1 MEQELS
7 QVSNKT
13 YPLDDTTPVL
23 IGLSLKLPHI
33 ENEEALW
40 SFLIA
45 GKKTRSPVY
54 SSRMWR
60 SENEMTYAN
69 LFSNWDFFT
78 PDLFNL
84 TAKDIAHIDPQQK
97 LALYGVHTCLE
108 QAGMTRQE
116 LQQAT
121 TGVYAGVMTVDHLHT
136 YARNTVE
143 SDSRFF
149 LNNCEACVANRVS
162 HCFNLTG
169 ESKSINAA
177 CASSLVALKD
187 ACDSIKQGQN
197 DFAFVIGVNYIDS
210 ALRHQSFKKAGM
222 LSRSGWCHTF
232 SMQADGYLPLEG
244 MVTLLVTSKAKADS
258 LNLPILAAVA
268 GISCNHNGTTST
280 MTAPSVMAQSK
291 LIRLTQ
297 KQCLSLDVG
306 YVEAHGTG
314 TNLGDPVELEAL
326 SSNYP
331 SCYIGSIKANLGHME
346 AGAGLLGIA
355 KCLLILKNRQI
366 PPHVLSDTPNV
377 LLPETLGINTESI
390 AYNHSQIAVSSF
402 GFGGANAHA
411 ILQRVPE
418 RSPIHTDEPF
428 KLPLLLSAATKE
440 DLQLL
445 IALSEGYVLQKQKYH
460 LALNSIYTQ
469 GHHVSFRQAGWL
481 GDHDESIDW
490 ISLNHDSV
498 VLPGRCT
505 QAGPIQLRPYMQ
517 HTFSGSLPEY
527 WINLIH
533 DFLPDMRCIEAYGN
547 AVSLALE
554 ANQKMQT
561 YLILNGEHY
570 PALSDLDDYV
580 LKLIDGLVI
589 EASEV
594 NRLIAESMELYR
606 HQYTFK
612 ALLQNLLTPELIVL
626 FEQSNADLLHE
637 GIRNHQLIIILLWAR
652 IRVIN
657 KWQLSTVKKE
667 LLNRFSTAL
676 VEIIALLEQQLLVP
690 EELTLLLQI
699 DSVFIDLFKNRLIEQ
714 VTTVSEANSFTL
726 LSSYYE
732 PKLMLPHSSR
742 DSVSNQCIFHF
753 KEGQSICVDLDRA
766 SKLDALTLSDEMIL
780 QLWLKGFFIDF
791 ERYLGVIPFKR
802 EPYFRKTVT
811 AHSLSTFRGL
821 SGETIDS
828 HLEKDFMDPPDKP
841 RDVGRMKQFDTLQT
855 TLKCINHQ
863 ELSHLKHIH
872 WTEFSLND
880 LLMQDVWITID
891 YPDINPIHH
900 VLEAI
905 RQITVTCS
913 VQVKKQRV
921 IYLQLDELY
930 SSEEV
935 QLITHFVKA
944 VNLEINPLH
953 IKVIDFQGKFYQY
966 DKVTLQF
973 PNVPNKGFEYQGIY
987 VLVGGAGGIGLKLG
1001 AYLQEHYE
1009 AQIYVLGRK
1018 SYDQLNEQVQ
1028 IQLQQ
1033 AKMIYHCCDADKNEA
1048 LLTCLKQIASTKKIS
1063 GIFHLAV
1070 ARHDE
1075 WWIKQNNNSLSTTL
1089 MQVIQRNSWLVAEEL
1104 SQYANNLY
1112 VFTSIQAYYPNLGAT
1127 IYSFEAA
1134 LKSYLSAQQKS
1145 LPYFVTALGVVE
1157 GIGLAT
1163 SADYSQYM
1171 ANNDLAPLSFAQLMA
1186 LFELQIDTNT
1196 PFALITGTTKQSDF
1210 ITNATINKNRN
1221 LEEFVALSLLLHI
1234 NQSIPMHGLCL
1245 TTFLAPFQKHFQLLA
1260 RELLHIWQKMQFIR
1274 LDEDFIFIAKELKQL
1289 EALKNDYEDGLKEG
1303 DYASRLKL
1311 FAAVCVHYKD
1321 ILSGNILPQQ
1331 AIFPQGNTELVQGF
1345 YEHHAVA
1352 DYANQI
1358 VASKLKKYCLSSS
1371 KKIKI
1376 LEVGAGSGAST
1387 RAILASLKGQSFTYY
1402 FTDISSALVNKARR
1416 YFSEYA
1422 HSVEFRVFNME
1433 HLDTQHE
1440 FYHAFDCVIATN
1452 AIHATSDILNSLHNL
1467 SECLV
1472 DGGHLLLNELV
1483 EKTNY
1488 TTAIFGLFDGWWNA
1502 KDQHLRQI
1510 NSPLLSAEQWVSV
1523 LQKMHF
1529 NEFECQSSYLNFSS
1543 AEQIVLTAK
1552 INRQGKT
1559 KEQSSLLIPLSKSS
1573 MSPVNK
1579 IQVEGQ
1585 QSQIHSTQNQKW
1597 IIEQLAQTLYLD
1609 SETIQLDDRLS
1620 DLGFDSLSLSDLYQ
1634 KLKPKYPELGIAELF
1649 AVDTVNA
1656 LVQRF
1661 TDNENCETSD
1671 EMEQN
1676 LEQYHWETDIAIVGL
1691 SYQLPH
1697 TGADDFISML
1707 QQGKTAFGPIPKS
1720 RWMHDTF
1727 FDTQKGKQGKSY
1739 AYNGSFLNE
1748 IDCFDAAF
1756 FKLSPRE
1763 AAFIDP
1769 QERLLLQNAYF
1780 ALDDANAFP
1789 IAFDNNIAVFV
1800 GISGAYYSWLNDDWT
1815 TQKHSNSSCAYWSAA
1830 NRISYSFNLHGPSM
1844 AVDTACSSSLSAL
1857 HLACQSLLTGESSMA
1872 VVGGVNLI
1880 VHPRQMVELSDLHML
1895 SVQNI
1900 NATFS
1905 QNADGFV
1912 YAEGVVSLCIKK
1924 LNDAVAEGNKIYGV
1938 IKSSALNS
1946 GGKMHGYTVPNPE
1959 AQKQVIL
1966 SALKKAGI
1974 NSSQIKYIEAHGT
1987 GTVLGDPIEIK
1998 ALSDVYQNKAFLGSI
2013 KSNIGHSE
2021 ACAGLAGLVRILL
2034 QYQHEEIFAAVNAW
2048 PLNEHC
2054 HFEKTQ
2060 FIIPEKNTIWE
2071 QDKGFRFSAL
2081 SSFGAGGSNA
2091 HVILQDYP
2099 ILPEPC
2105 TKQHSFKK
2113 QAHWIVTRSDSVTAH
2128 EIPLSLETSAYY
2140 FDQHR
2145 LHQRPILP
2153 GVAHIYFCY
2162 QTYVHYKDKKS
2173 KISIRDIK
2181 WLNPIYADHDT
2192 GNISLTI
2199 RFKPEENHIVCELSG
2214 EMLHS
2219 SNIYSSLDEQ
2229 TVIKQYAP
2237 FTVECTHDRSVDDM
2251 YAQFRQNNWYHGK
2264 AFQCVQT
2271 IRVNQDKN
2279 KAIAVLALPESPRS
2293 TEEPTLDPRLFDSV
2307 LQCVSVL
2314 QDRLPED
2321 QVYIPH
2327 GIEALNLFHVWT
2339 SKIYVVVED
2348 KSQRKFSPRYDIS
2361 IFDEHHHL
2369 VSHIVGFCMIP
2380 IHKQQIIPQKT
2391 RLSTFRGL
2399 TAEFSNVDGFL
2410 DPVLKQRE
2418 IEQQELHVPVNY
2430 FKPSWQRVHCDK
2442 VAERTFEWLQVTDSP
2457 GTDSE
2462 CSIILV
2468 NQLQDSQQLISLLQ
2482 NIQQA
2487 LQSRKKLNLILCFD
2501 DFGETAVYAQAVHAY
2516 LRTAQ
2521 REFPELHYSVVLL
2534 PWEFSAQLVPLIAQ
2548 SQLPTWVKVNQEG
2561 FFHTQYYHA
2570 VTPEKKSTRFLFKKL
2585 GVYVIAGG
2593 LGAIPKTI
2601 AQYLVT
2607 QYQAR
2612 VLLLG
2617 RRNPSAEQMLWIQQ
2631 NNINYKQV
2639 DISDYEKLHAVIA
2652 HFVLEH
2658 GGVLNG
2664 CIQAAGVQQDSLILN
2679 QSAAAI
2685 QTALTAKVLGTSNLD
2700 KATRE
2705 YHLDHFLL
2713 LSSYSSILGNIGQS
2727 IYAAANGFLD
2737 GFAVLRESMRI
2748 KGERTGF
2755 TCSINLPFWEQ
2766 GGMQVSNSVLT
2777 RMQKEWGMHA
2787 ISNATGCR
2795 IFETL
2800 SALTWPQIIAHQG
2813 EPELVLQQLN
2823 HSRSAKQY
2831 RSEAH
2836 MEFKLFVTN
2845 TIKKIL
2851 EIDDHFDVTTSF
2863 GDLGFNSIL
2872 FTELAN
2878 HLNDTYDLAIT
2889 PATFF
2894 GYKTVSEFIE
2904 YYEQRVPRA
2913 TSLNLF
2919 AGSGNLAQISH
2930 LMDPANKSRDI
2941 GSEKQHHVIE
2951 DNAPVIV
2958 GYSALLP
2965 GCKDLNDFWQLL
2977 LKQQTVFSQT
2987 PANRLHYMQQHTG
3000 AFIDGVDTF
3009 DAAFFNLS
3017 PLEAM
3022 VMDPQQRLL
3031 LQEVW
3036 HALEMGGIN
3045 PLQLKGSAT
3054 GVYVGASTFDYA
3066 KLLTRYQINN
3076 PYIPVATVHSLLA
3089 NRISHYFDLN
3099 GPSEAVDTACSS
3111 SLYALDRAVKA
3122 IKQGEID
3129 QAIVCGVNLLLDNE
3143 FFNAFTQSGM
3153 LSATKTCKPFD
3164 KHADGY
3170 IRGEGIIVLL
3180 LQKQTLAQAQ
3190 NNTIYARV
3198 LGSGVNHTGKANTLT
3213 SPSSK
3218 AHKQLYEQVYSNTDI
3233 TRISYIEA
3241 HGTGTPLGDP
3251 IELEGLKHFVADKNV
3266 AIEVGSVKGNIGHLE
3281 PASGLAGLIKILL
3294 MFQHQMIPG
3303 QVNLSE
3309 INPYLVLQQSGLSI
3323 SQETHPWP
3331 EKQING
3337 ELIPRCAA
3345 VSSFGFGGVNAHVIL
3360 EQGCV
3365 VQQHQTSAFVPLI
3378 PLSAANE
3385 ASLNNLVNN
3394 YIDWLQKTNHFEP
3407 QSFCFTLQK
3416 RRVHHRYRVIFQWHN
3431 QQQLIEHM
3439 QNWLKSS
3446 TVPYVADE
3454 YKSMAQAYLAG
3465 DAVFTH
3471 ELKSNDALA
3480 VHSTPDYP
3488 FQRKKIWFKH
3498 LENQLVYIT
3507 KELNVDEKIKYQPLH
3522 QKNILIIYAE
3532 CFAET
3537 IHQMSAQLEKN
3548 NKILSYNLSHFDP
3561 NEFELFLAAHTDLDY
3576 IIIYPQIPSFNL
3588 ETNLFNHDLLKFIK
3602 PLFDLLK
3609 STLNTYLFTKNIHI
3623 DLYSYVVEAN
3633 HPQAAMVSG
3642 LIGSLAKE
3650 IPHWQ
3655 FKQFMIDK
3663 PLELSMV
3670 ERVYEGPHQTI
3681 YYRNKQYW
3689 LNTLDLATDCE
3700 EKDFLVTQGTY
3711 LILGGMGGIGRRLA
3725 QFLMESYQAKVILVG
3740 RSPLNEEGQAFLQA
3754 YGEQIEFIQTDV
3766 TREAE
3771 CALLIKYL
3779 HVKHPI
3785 IHAVFN
3791 LVMQLHDSTVNS
3803 MTWQQFSRVVDAKLF
3818 SAYFIYQLQ
3827 QYTKVNAA
3835 VIFSSMQSSA
3845 CLAGQANYAAASNA
3859 LDAYCLRLEKEMAL
3873 PVKIINWSIW
3883 QEVGAVTDSFYL
3895 ERARDL
3901 GFIPLTT
3908 QQAFEAMQIGL
3919 NSQYVQFAIQNKSAS
3934 RDVDSERMGVYE
3946 LQKSKTSVISIKTG
3960 LEGVNQFV
3968 YHLAN
3973 DLRKKQVF
3981 VNKVIPKY
3989 TRLVDY
3995 LNELPHSLINEEL
4008 LNQLLERCCQQNP
4021 NYEAYYRLAYLCYL
4035 NYESILMG
4043 SKAPAEI
4050 VFSEEGLN
4058 LLVSLYA
4065 KSPESRQCNQQIA
4078 KYLGEF
4084 LCANNKRVKILE
4096 LGAGVGATTETL
4108 MDVLNDYEQVD
4119 YYYTDVSS
4127 FFLNQGKKLQA
4138 KVRFNLQCEHLDMNH
4153 LAEWADNS
4161 FDVILASNVIHLAN
4175 DLETTLKELQ
4185 RILKPEGM
4193 FLLNE
4198 AVQEQAYL
4206 NFIFGL
4212 FDGWWQACDAQRL
4225 NASPLLSQHLW
4236 LQKLTATGFDV
4247 LEPDLCAQGTAQKV
4261 FCCHSGIDETC
4272 CREEFQVSRP
4282 SSVLWTPS
4290 PQFWGEGNDKF
4301 QEITQKI
4308 SEFVISAL
4316 HLPKNQ
4322 HLEVDRPLAEIGL
4335 DSITGVGLV
4344 TNINKTFNL
4353 SLRTAVIFDYP
4364 TLQRLATF
4372 VHSELKSEE
4381 PVVAQ
4386 RQAVDLFV
4394 GEFIDD

>member
-1 MEQELS
+1 MNRMDQELTR
-7 QVSNKT
+7 VSNKT
-13 YPLDDTTPVL
+13 HTLEDTTPVL
-23 IGLSLKLPHI
+23 IGLSLRLPHI

-40 SFLIA
+40 QFLVA
-45 GKKTRSPVY
+45 GKKTRCSVDG
-54 SSRMWR
+54 SRMWH

-69 LFSNWDFFT
+69 LFSDWDFFA
-78 PDLFNL
+78 PELFNL

-108 QAGMTRQE
+108 QVGIMRQE

-121 TGVYAGVMTVDHLHT
+121 TGVYAGVMTVDNLHT
-136 YARNTVE
+136 YASTMVE

-149 LNNCEACVANRVS
+149 LNNCEASVANRVS
-162 HCFNLTG
+162 HCFNFTG

-187 ACDSIKQGQN
+187 ACDSIKYGQN
-197 DFAFVIGVNYIDS
+197 DFAFIIGVNYIDS

-280 MTAPSVMAQSK
+280 MTAPSVTAQSK
-291 LIRLTQ
+291 LIHLAK
-297 KQCLSLDVG
+297 KQCLNLDVG

-314 TNLGDPVELEAL
+314 TNLGDPIELEAL
-326 SSNYP
+326 SRNYP
-331 SCYIGSIKANLGHME
+331 GCFVGSIKGNLGHME
-346 AGAGLLGIA
+346 AGAGLLGVA
-355 KCLLILKNRQI
+355 KCLLILKKRQI
-366 PPHVLSDTPNV
+366 PPHILSDAANL
-377 LLPETLGINTESI
+377 LLPEILSINTESI

-411 ILQRVPE
+411 IFQTVPE
-418 RSPIHTDEPF
+418 RSPIRTEEPF

-440 DLQLL
+440 DLE
-445 IALSEGYVLQKQKYH
+445 ARVTLSEDYALQKQKYH

-469 GHHVSFRQAGWL
+469 EHHPSFRQAGWL
-481 GDHDESIDW
+481 NDHDESINW
-490 ISLNHDSV
+490 VSLNHDFIT
-498 VLPGRCT
+498 LPGCCA
-505 QAGPIQLRPYMQ
+505 QGAVNLRPYMQ
-517 HTFSGSLPEY
+517 HTFSERLPEY
-527 WINLIH
+527 WINLIY
-533 DFLPDMRCIEAYGN
+533 DFLPDIRCIEAFGN
-547 AVSLALE
+547 AVSLALQ

-561 YLILNGEHY
+561 HLILDGEQY
-570 PALSDLDDYV
+570 PALSDLDEYV
-580 LKLIDGLVI
+580 LELIDGLVI
-589 EASEV
+589 DPSEV
-594 NRLIAESMELYR
+594 NRLIAESMALYQ

-612 ALLQNLLTPELIVL
+612 ALLQNLLDPELIAV
-626 FEQSNADLLHE
+626 FEQGDAGLLLDE
-637 GIRNHQLIIILLWAR
+637 GIINHQIIIILLWAR
-652 IRVIN
+652 VSVIN
-657 KWQLSTVKKE
+657 KWELSAVKKE
-667 LLNRFSTAL
+667 LLNRFPAAL
-676 VEIIALLEQQLLVP
+676 VELIAMLEQQLLLP
-690 EELTLLLQI
+690 EEVLLLLKR
-699 DSVFIDLFKNRLIEQ
+699 DSVFIDLFKSRLIER
-714 VTTVSEANSFTL
+714 VTTISEANLFIL
-726 LSSYYE
+726 LSAYYK
-732 PKLMLPHSSR
+732 PILTLICDSQS
-742 DSVSNQCIFHF
+742 SVSNQCIFHF
-753 KEGQSICVDLDRA
+753 KEGQHICIDLDQA
-766 SKLDALTLSDEMIL
+766 NKLDALTLSDEVVL
-780 QLWLKGFFIDF
+780 KLWLMGFVIDF
-791 ERYLGVIPFKR
+791 ERYLGTMDFERK
-802 EPYFRKTVT
+802 PYFKKAITASYKTREN
-811 AHSLSTFRGL
+811 SL
-821 SGETIDS
+821 
-828 HLEKDFMDPPDKP
+828 
-841 RDVGRMKQFDTLQT
+841 GRQFDALQT
-855 TLKCINHQ
+855 TVKCLNHH
-863 ELSHLKHIH
+863 ELSHLKQVH
-872 WTEFSLND
+872 WTEFSLNELFRQD
-880 LLMQDVWITID
+880 LWITID
-891 YPDINPIHH
+891 YPDINPIHY

-905 RQITVTCS
+905 RQITITCG

-921 IYLQLDELY
+921 IYLQLDKLY
-930 SSEEV
+930 SSAEV
-935 QLITHFVKA
+935 QLVTHCVKA
-944 VNLEINPLH
+944 INLEISPLH

-973 PNVPNKGFEYQGIY
+973 PRVLNKGLEYRGIY

-1001 AYLQEHYE
+1001 AYLQEHYK

-1018 SYDQLNEQVQ
+1018 PYNQLNEQVK

-1033 AKMIYHCCDADKNEA
+1033 AKMIYHCYDPDKDEV
-1048 LLTCLKQIASTKKIS
+1048 LLTRLKQIASLQKIS

-1070 ARHDE
+1070 ARDDE
-1075 WWIKQNNNSLSTTL
+1075 WWIKQSENSLSTTL
-1089 MQVIQRNSWLVAEEL
+1089 MQVIQRNHWLVAEEL

-1134 LKSYLSAQQKS
+1134 FKSYLSAQQKS
-1145 LPYFVTALGVVE
+1145 LPCFVTALGVIE

-1171 ANNDLAPLSFAQLMA
+1171 ANNNLAPLSFSQLMT

-1196 PFALITGTTKQSDF
+1196 PVALITGTAKKSDF
-1210 ITNATINKNRN
+1210 IARVAINKNKS
-1221 LEEFVALSLLLHI
+1221 LDGFVALTLLLQI
-1234 NQSIPMHGLCL
+1234 NQSFPMQGCCIA
-1245 TTFLAPFQKHFQLLA
+1245 TFLAAFQKHLQLLV
-1260 RELLHIWQKMQFIR
+1260 RELLHIWQKMHFIH
-1274 LDEDFIFIAKELKQL
+1274 LDNDFIFIAKDLKQL
-1289 EALKNDYEDGLKEG
+1289 EALKNSYEDELKEG
-1303 DYASRLKL
+1303 DYASRLQL
-1311 FAAVCVHYKD
+1311 FAAVCEHYND
-1321 ILSGNILPQQ
+1321 LLSGKLLPQQ
-1331 AIFPQGNTELVQGF
+1331 VIFPQGNTELVQGF
-1345 YEHHAVA
+1345 YEHHTVA
-1352 DYANQI
+1352 DHANQI
-1358 VASKLKKYCLSSS
+1358 LASKLRKYCRSAQRT
-1371 KKIKI
+1371 IKI

-1387 RAILASLKGQSFTYY
+1387 RAVLAAMQGQSYVYY
-1402 FTDISSALVNKARR
+1402 FTDISPALVNKAKR
-1416 YFSEYA
+1416 YFSEYE
-1422 HSVEFRVFNME
+1422 HFMEFRIFNME
-1433 HLDTQHE
+1433 HMDAQHE
-1440 FYHAFDCVIATN
+1440 FYHEFDCVIATN
-1452 AIHATSDILNSLHNL
+1452 AIHATSDILNSLNSL

-1483 EKTNY
+1483 EKTPF
-1488 TTAIFGLFDGWWNA
+1488 TTAVFGLFDGWWNA
-1502 KDQHLRQI
+1502 KDPHLRQI
-1510 NSPLLSAEQWVSV
+1510 NSPLLSADQWISV
-1523 LQKMHF
+1523 LQTMQLT
-1529 NEFECQSSYLNFSS
+1529 EIEYQSSCLNFSS
-1543 AEQIVLTAK
+1543 AEQIVLDAK
-1552 INRQGKT
+1552 IRRQGKIN
-1559 KEQSSLLIPLSKSS
+1559 KQSSLLIPLSKAS
-1573 MSPVNK
+1573 MAPVNK
-1579 IQVEGQ
+1579 PPVEEQ
-1585 QSQIHSTQNQKW
+1585 QSPIHSTNNQRW

-1634 KLKPKYPELGIAELF
+1634 KLKPQYPELGIAELF

-1661 TDNENCETSD
+1661 THEHSEVPD
-1671 EMEQN
+1671 EVN
-1676 LEQYHWETDIAIVGL
+1676 PDLEHYNWETDIAIVGL

-1697 TGADDFISML
+1697 TGSDDFISML
-1707 QQGKTAFGPIPKS
+1707 QEGKTAFGPIPKS
-1720 RWMHDTF
+1720 RW
-1727 FDTQKGKQGKSY
+1727 
-1739 AYNGSFLNE
+1739 AYDSFAYSGSFLNE

-1763 AAFIDP
+1763 AAFMDP
-1769 QERLLLQNAYF
+1769 QERLLLQNAYS
-1780 ALDDANAFP
+1780 ALADANAFP
-1789 IAFDNNIAVFV
+1789 IASDNQIAVFV
-1800 GISGAYYSWLNDDWT
+1800 GISGAYYAWLNEDWT
-1815 TQKHSNSSCAYWSAA
+1815 TQKHANSSCAYWSAA

-1857 HLACQSLLTGESSMA
+1857 HLACQSLLTGESNMA

-1880 VHPRQMVELSDLHML
+1880 VHPRQMLELSDLHML
-1895 SVQNI
+1895 SAQNI

-1912 YAEGVVSLCIKK
+1912 YAEGVVALCIKK
-1924 LNDAVAEGNKIYGV
+1924 LSEAVAEGNKIYGV

-1959 AQKQVIL
+1959 AQKKVIL
-1966 SALKKAGI
+1966 SALQKAKI

-1998 ALSDVYQNKAFLGSI
+1998 ALSDVYQNKVFIGSI
-2013 KSNIGHSE
+2013 KSNMGHSE

-2060 FIIPEKNTIWE
+2060 FIIPEKNTVWGHS
-2071 QDKGFRFSAL
+2071 KGFRFSAL

-2099 ILPEPC
+2099 IIPEPN
-2105 TKQHSFKK
+2105 TKQHSFNK
-2113 QAHWIVTRSDSVTAH
+2113 QRHWIVPRTDSVAIH
-2128 EIPLSLETSAYY
+2128 EYPLSLETKAYY
-2140 FDQHR
+2140 FEQHR

-2153 GVAHIYFCY
+2153 GAAHIYFCY
-2162 QTYVHYKDKKS
+2162 QAYLRYKNKIS
-2173 KISIRDIK
+2173 NISIRDIK
-2181 WLNPIYADHDT
+2181 WLHPIYADHHADKSSFK
-2192 GNISLTI
+2192 IQ
-2199 RFKPEENHIVCELSG
+2199 FKPEKSHTVCELSG
-2214 EMLHS
+2214 ELLHS
-2219 SNIYSSLDEQ
+2219 SSIYYSLDER
-2229 TVIKQYAP
+2229 TVSKDYAR
-2237 FTVECTHDRSVDDM
+2237 FTVEYTHDCSVKDM

-2271 IRVNQDKN
+2271 IRINPDKN
-2279 KAIAVLALPESPRS
+2279 KAIAVLTLSESH
-2293 TEEPTLDPRLFDSV
+2293 EDPTLDPRLFDSV

-2314 QDRLPED
+2314 QEDLPED

-2339 SKIYVVVED
+2339 STLYVVVED

-2361 IFDEHHHL
+2361 IFDEQHHL

-2380 IHKQQIIPQKT
+2380 IHKQQIIPQKI
-2391 RLSTFRGL
+2391 
-2399 TAEFSNVDGFL
+2399 
-2410 DPVLKQRE
+2410 PV
-2418 IEQQELHVPVNY
+2418 HY
-2430 FKPSWQRVHCDK
+2430 FKPSWQRIHCDRAK
-2442 VAERTFEWLQVTDSP
+2442 DRTLRWLQVTDRPS
-2457 GTDSE
+2457 TDSE

-2468 NQLQDSQQLISLLQ
+2468 NQVQGSPQFISLLQ
-2482 NIQQA
+2482 NIQDA

-2501 DFGETAVYAQAVHAY
+2501 DFRETAVYAQAVHAY
-2516 LRTAQ
+2516 LRTA
-2521 REFPELHYSVVLL
+2521 RLEFPELHYSVVLL
-2534 PWEFSAQLVPLIAQ
+2534 PWEFSTQLLPLIAQ

-2570 VTPEKKSTRFLFKKL
+2570 VNPEKSSTRLLFKKS

-2593 LGAIPKTI
+2593 IGAIPKII

-2617 RRNPSAEQMLWIQQ
+2617 RRNLSAEHQHWIQQ
-2631 NNINYKQV
+2631 NSISYKQV
-2639 DISDYEKLHAVIA
+2639 DISDYETLHSVIA
-2652 HFVLEH
+2652 HFVLEQ
-2658 GGVLNG
+2658 GGRLNG
-2664 CIQAAGVQQDSLILN
+2664 CIQAAGIQQDSLILN
-2679 QSAAAI
+2679 QSAESI
-2685 QTALTAKVLGTSNLD
+2685 KMALAAKVTGTLNLD
-2700 KATRE
+2700 KATKE

-2737 GFAVLRESMRI
+2737 GFTVLRESMRI

-2766 GGMQVSNSVLT
+2766 GGMQVSDSVLA
-2777 RMQKEWGMHA
+2777 RMQKEWGMQA

-2795 IFETL
+2795 ILETL
-2800 SALTWPQIIAHQG
+2800 SVLPWPQIIAHQG
-2813 EPELVLQQLN
+2813 DPELILQQLN
-2823 HSRSAKQY
+2823 HSQSAKQY

-2836 MEFKLFVTN
+2836 MEFKLFVIN
-2845 TIKKIL
+2845 TIKKVL
-2851 EIDDHFDVTTSF
+2851 ELEDHFDVTSSF

-2878 HLNDTYDLAIT
+2878 HLNDAHDLAIT

-2904 YYEQRVPRA
+2904 FYEQQVPKA
-2913 TSLNLF
+2913 
-2919 AGSGNLAQISH
+2919 ISH
-2930 LMDPANKSRDI
+2930 DLTCPSGAGFVREIQQDGEITGSREQVAGCQQGHDHKI
-2941 GSEKQHHVIE
+2941 QE
-2951 DNAPVIV
+2951 NYPVII

-2977 LKQQTVFSQT
+2977 LNQRNVFSQT
-2987 PANRLHYMQQHTG
+2987 PANRLHYMQQHPG
-3000 AFIDGVDTF
+3000 AFIDGVDAF
-3009 DAAFFNLS
+3009 DASFFNLS

-3089 NRISHYFDLN
+3089 NRISHYFDLT

-3129 QAIVCGVNLLLDNE
+3129 QAIVCGVNLLLDDE

-3153 LSATKTCKPFD
+3153 LSATNACKPFD
-3164 KHADGY
+3164 KNADGY
-3170 IRGEGIIVLL
+3170 LRGEGIIVIL
-3180 LQKQTLAQAQ
+3180 LQKQSLAQTQ

-3198 LGSGVNHTGKANTLT
+3198 LGSGANHTGKANTLT

-3218 AHKQLYEQVYSNTDI
+3218 AQQLLYEQVYNSIDI
-3233 TRISYIEA
+3233 SRISYIEA

-3251 IELEGLKHFVADKNV
+3251 IELEGLKNFVADKNV

-3303 QVNLSE
+3303 QANLSE
-3309 INPYLVLQQSGLSI
+3309 INPYLVLQQSGLTI

-3331 EKQING
+3331 ENQSKG
-3337 ELIPRCAA
+3337 EFIPRCAA
-3345 VSSFGFGGVNAHVIL
+3345 VSSFGFGGVNAHVVL
-3360 EQGCV
+3360 EQGDAV
-3365 VQQHQTSAFVPLI
+3365 KPQHTTTFVPLI

-3385 ASLNNLVNN
+3385 ASLKALVNN
-3394 YIDWLQKTNHFEP
+3394 YIDWLQKTDHIEP

-3416 RRVHHRYRVIFQWHN
+3416 RRVHHRYRVLFQWHN
-3431 QQQLIEHM
+3431 QHQLIEHM

-3446 TVPYVADE
+3446 TAAYIDDR
-3454 YKSMAQAYLAG
+3454 YQSMAQAYLAG

-3471 ELKSNDALA
+3471 ELNSNDVLG
-3480 VHSTPDYP
+3480 VHATPAYP
-3488 FQRKKIWFKH
+3488 FERKKIWFKNQENH
-3498 LENQLVYIT
+3498 LLYVT
-3507 KELNVDEKIKYQPLH
+3507 KELNVDAEMKHQPLYK
-3522 QKNILIIYAE
+3522 KNILMIYAE
-3532 CFAET
+3532 YFAAT
-3537 IHQMSAQLEKN
+3537 IQQMSIQLETN
-3548 NKILSYNLSHFDP
+3548 NKILSYSLDHFDP
-3561 NEFELFLAAHTDLDY
+3561 NEFQLFLAAHPELDY
-3576 IIIYPQIPSFNL
+3576 IIIYPKIPDFHL
-3588 ETNLFNHDLLKFIK
+3588 ETSLFNHDLLKFVK
-3602 PLFDLLK
+3602 PLFDVLK
-3609 STLNTYLFTKNIHI
+3609 SALSTALFTKDIYI
-3623 DLYSYVVEAN
+3623 DWYSYVVEAH
-3633 HPQAAMVSG
+3633 HPQVAMVSG
-3642 LIGSLAKE
+3642 LLGSLAKE
-3650 IPHWQ
+3650 IPYWQ
-3655 FKQFMIDK
+3655 FKHLIIDI
-3663 PLELSMV
+3663 PLELSVV

-3681 YYRNKQYW
+3681 YYQNKQYW
-3689 LNTLDLATDCE
+3689 LNTLDLATDCDAH
-3700 EKDFLVTQGTY
+3700 DFLISQGTY
-3711 LILGGMGGIGRRLA
+3711 LILGGMGGIGRQLA
-3725 QFLMESYQAKVILVG
+3725 QFLMKSYQAQVILVG
-3740 RSPLNEEGQAFLQA
+3740 RSPLNEEGRALLQA
-3754 YGEQIEFIQTDV
+3754 YGTQIEFIQTDV

-3779 HVKHPI
+3779 QVKYPVI
-3785 IHAVFN
+3785 DAVFN
-3791 LVMQLHDSTVNS
+3791 LVMHLHDSTVDS
-3803 MTWQQFSRVVDAKLF
+3803 MTWQQFRSVVDAKLF
-3818 SAYFIYQLQ
+3818 SAYFIYQLH

-3859 LDAYCLRLEKEMAL
+3859 LDAYCLRLEKETAL

-3895 ERARDL
+3895 KKARSL

-3908 QQAFEAMQIGL
+3908 QQALEALQIGL
-3919 NSQYVQFAIQNKSAS
+3919 NSQYVQFAIQHKCEGNCSHPSAP
-3934 RDVDSERMGVYE
+3934 RDLSAGSSGFHSVRTNPKAV
-3946 LQKSKTSVISIKTG
+3946 SVISLKKG

-3968 YHLAN
+3968 SHLVH

-3989 TRLVDY
+3989 ERLVGH
-3995 LNELPHSLINEEL
+3995 LNDLPHHPNDEL
-4008 LNQLLERCCQQNP
+4008 LNQLLELCCQQDTD
-4021 NYEAYYRLAYLCYL
+4021 YEAYYRLAYLCYL
-4035 NYESILMG
+4035 NYESILTG
-4043 SKAPAEI
+4043 NKAPAEI
-4050 VFSEEGLN
+4050 VFSEQGLH
-4058 LLVSLYA
+4058 LLFALYA
-4065 KSPESRQCNQQIA
+4065 KSPESRKCNQQIA

-4084 LCANNKRVKILE
+4084 LRTTNKRVKILE

-4108 MDVLNDYEQVD
+4108 MDVLNHYEQVD

-4153 LAEWADNS
+4153 LAELADGS
-4161 FDVILASNVIHLAN
+4161 FDAILASNVLHLAN
-4175 DLETTLKELQ
+4175 DLDLTLKELQ
-4185 RILKPEGM
+4185 RILKPQGV

-4212 FDGWWQACDAQRL
+4212 FDGWWQARDAQRL
-4225 NASPLLSQHLW
+4225 NASPLLSEHLW
-4236 LQKLTATGFDV
+4236 LQKLTASGFSV
-4247 LEPDLCAQGTAQKV
+4247 LEPDLLEQEKAQRV
-4261 FCCHSGIDETC
+4261 FCCHSRFYEARCDQ
-4272 CREEFQVSRP
+4272 EFQMRSP
-4282 SSVLWTPS
+4282 SSVLRTSS
-4290 PQFWGEGNDKF
+4290 PQTGGEGLHDF
-4301 QEITQKI
+4301 LAITQKI
-4308 SEFVISAL
+4308 SEFVILAL
-4316 HLPKNQ
+4316 HLPKGQ

-4335 DSITGVGLV
+4335 DSITGVSLV

-4364 TLQRLATF
+4364 TLHRLATF
-4372 VHSELKSEE
+4372 VCAELKGVE
-4381 PVVAQ
+4381 PVVIQ
-4386 RQAVDLFV
+4386 KQAVDLFT
-4394 GEFIDD
+4394 GELIDD

>member
-1 MEQELS
+1 MNKMDQELTR
-7 QVSNKT
+7 VSNKT
-13 YPLDDTTPVL
+13 CTLEDTTPVL
-23 IGLSLKLPHI
+23 IGLSLRLPHI

-40 SFLIA
+40 QFLVA
-45 GKKTRSPVY
+45 GKKTRCTVD
-54 SSRMWR
+54 SSRMWH
-60 SENEMTYAN
+60 SKNEMTYAN
-69 LFSNWDFFT
+69 LFSDWDFFA
-78 PDLFNL
+78 PELFNL

-108 QAGMTRQE
+108 QVGIMRQE

-121 TGVYAGVMTVDHLHT
+121 TGVYAGVMTVDNLHT
-136 YARNTVE
+136 YARTMVE

-149 LNNCEACVANRVS
+149 LNNCEASVANRVS
-162 HCFNLTG
+162 HCFNFTG

-187 ACDSIKQGQN
+187 ACDSIKYGQN
-197 DFAFVIGVNYIDS
+197 DFAFIIGVNYIDS

-280 MTAPSVMAQSK
+280 MTAPCASAQSK
-291 LIRLTQ
+291 LIHLAK
-297 KQCLSLDVG
+297 KQCLNLDVG
-306 YVEAHGTG
+306 YIEAHGTG
-314 TNLGDPVELEAL
+314 TNLGDPIELEAL
-326 SSNYP
+326 SRNYP
-331 SCYIGSIKANLGHME
+331 GCFVGSIKGNLGHME
-346 AGAGLLGIA
+346 AGAGLLGVA
-355 KCLLILKNRQI
+355 KCLLILKKRQI
-366 PPHVLSDTPNV
+366 PPHLLSDAANV
-377 LLPETLGINTESI
+377 LLPETLRINTESI
-390 AYNHSQIAVSSF
+390 PYNHSQIAVSSF

-411 ILQRVPE
+411 ILQTVPA
-418 RSPIHTDEPF
+418 RSPIRTEEPF

-440 DLQLL
+440 DLESLVTL
-445 IALSEGYVLQKQKYH
+445 AEDYVLQKQKYH

-469 GHHVSFRQAGWL
+469 EHHSSFRQAGWL
-481 GDHDESIDW
+481 NDHDESINW
-490 ISLNHDSV
+490 VSLKHDFIT
-498 VLPGRCT
+498 LPGCCA
-505 QAGPIQLRPYMQ
+505 QGSVYLRPYMQ
-517 HTFSGSLPEY
+517 HTFFERLPEY
-527 WINLIH
+527 WITLIC
-533 DFLPDMRCIEAYGN
+533 DFLPDIRCIEAFGN
-547 AVSLALE
+547 AVSLALQ
-554 ANQKMQT
+554 ANQRMQT
-561 YLILNGEHY
+561 HLILNGEQY
-570 PALSDLDDYV
+570 PALSDLDEYV
-580 LKLIDGLVI
+580 LELMDGLVI
-589 EASEV
+589 DPSEV
-594 NRLIAESMELYR
+594 NRLIAESMALYQ
-606 HQYTFK
+606 HQYTFN
-612 ALLQNLLTPELIVL
+612 ALLQNQLDPELIAL
-626 FEQSNADLLHE
+626 FEQRDVALLLQE
-637 GIRNHQLIIILLWAR
+637 GIINHQIIIILLWAR
-652 IRVIN
+652 VSVIN
-657 KWQLSTVKKE
+657 KWQLSAVKKE
-667 LLNRFSTAL
+667 LLNRFPAAL
-676 VEIIALLEQQLLVP
+676 VELIALLERQLLVP
-690 EELTLLLQI
+690 EELLLLFKR
-699 DSVFIDLFKNRLIEQ
+699 DSVFIDLFKNRLIER
-714 VTTVSEANSFTL
+714 VTTISEANLFTL
-726 LSSYYE
+726 LSAYYK
-732 PKLMLPHSSR
+732 PILTLTCDSQS
-742 DSVSNQCIFHF
+742 SVSNQCIVHF
-753 KEGQSICVDLDRA
+753 KEGQRICIDLDQA
-766 SKLDALTLSDEMIL
+766 DKLDVLTLSDDVVL
-780 QLWLKGFFIDF
+780 QLWLMGFGIDF
-791 ERYLGVIPFKR
+791 ERYLGTMYFERK
-802 EPYFRKTVT
+802 PYFKKIKKNT
-811 AHSLSTFRGL
+811 L
-821 SGETIDS
+821 D
-828 HLEKDFMDPPDKP
+828 
-841 RDVGRMKQFDTLQT
+841 KQFDTLQT
-855 TLKCINHQ
+855 TLKCINYH
-863 ELSHLKHIH
+863 ELSHLKQVH
-872 WTEFSLND
+872 WTEFSLNE
-880 LLMQDVWITID
+880 LFRQDVWITMD
-891 YPDINPIHH
+891 YPDINPIHY

-905 RQITVTCS
+905 RQITITCG

-935 QLITHFVKA
+935 QLVTHFVKA
-944 VNLEINPLH
+944 INLEISPLL

-973 PNVPNKGFEYQGIY
+973 SKVLNKGLEYRGIY

-1001 AYLQEHYE
+1001 AYLQKHYK

-1018 SYDQLNEQVQ
+1018 PYNQLNEQVK

-1033 AKMIYHCCDADKNEA
+1033 AKMIYHCYDPDKDEV
-1048 LLTCLKQIASTKKIS
+1048 LLTSLKQIASIQKIS

-1070 ARHDE
+1070 ARDDE
-1075 WWIKQNNNSLSTTL
+1075 WWIKQSENSLSTAL
-1089 MQVIQRNSWLVAEEL
+1089 MQVVQRNNWLVAEEL

-1134 LKSYLSAQQKS
+1134 FKSYLSAQQKS
-1145 LPYFVTALGVVE
+1145 LPCFVTALGVIE

-1171 ANNDLAPLSFAQLMA
+1171 ANNNLAPLSFSQLMT

-1196 PFALITGTTKQSDF
+1196 PFALITGTAKKSDF
-1210 ITNATINKNRN
+1210 IARVAINKNKS
-1221 LEEFVALSLLLHI
+1221 LDGFVALSLLLQI
-1234 NQSIPMHGLCL
+1234 NQSFPMHGCCIA
-1245 TTFLAPFQKHFQLLA
+1245 TFLAPFQKHLQLLV
-1260 RELLHIWQKMQFIR
+1260 RELLHIWQKMHFIH
-1274 LDEDFIFIAKELKQL
+1274 LDNDFIFIAKDLKQL
-1289 EALKNDYEDGLKEG
+1289 EALKNSYEDELKEG

-1311 FAAVCVHYKD
+1311 FAAVYEHYND
-1321 ILSGNILPQQ
+1321 LLSGNLLPQQ
-1331 AIFPQGNTELVQGF
+1331 VIFPQGNTELVQGF

-1352 DYANQI
+1352 DHANQ
-1358 VASKLKKYCLSSS
+1358 VLASKLRKYCMSAQRT
-1371 KKIKI
+1371 IKI

-1387 RAILASLKGQSFTYY
+1387 RAILAALQGQSYVYY
-1402 FTDISSALVNKARR
+1402 FTDISPALVNKAKR
-1416 YFSEYA
+1416 YFSEYE
-1422 HSVEFRVFNME
+1422 HCMEFRIFNME
-1433 HLDTQHE
+1433 HMDAQHE
-1440 FYHAFDCVIATN
+1440 FYQEFDCVIATN
-1452 AIHATSDILNSLHNL
+1452 AIHATSDILNSMNSL

-1483 EKTNY
+1483 EKTPF

-1502 KDQHLRQI
+1502 KDPHLRQI
-1510 NSPLLSAEQWVSV
+1510 NSPLLSAEQWMSV
-1523 LQKMHF
+1523 LQTMQLT
-1529 NEFECQSSYLNFSS
+1529 EIEYQSSCLNFSS
-1543 AEQIVLTAK
+1543 AEQIVIDSTIK
-1552 INRQGKT
+1552 RQGKI
-1559 KEQSSLLIPLSKSS
+1559 KKQSNLLIPLSKVS
-1573 MSPVNK
+1573 MAPVNK
-1579 IQVEGQ
+1579 PQVEEQ
-1585 QSQIHSTQNQKW
+1585 QSPIHKTNNQRW

-1649 AVDTVNA
+1649 AVDTVEA

-1661 TDNENCETSD
+1661 TNEDFEIPD
-1671 EMEQN
+1671 EVN
-1676 LEQYHWETDIAIVGL
+1676 PDLEHYNWEKDIAIVGL

-1697 TGADDFISML
+1697 TGSDDFISML

-1720 RWMHDTF
+1720 RWAHGSF
-1727 FDTQKGKQGKSY
+1727 
-1739 AYNGSFLNE
+1739 AYSGSFLNE

-1769 QERLLLQNAYF
+1769 QERLLLQNAYS
-1780 ALDDANAFP
+1780 ALADANAFP
-1789 IAFDNNIAVFV
+1789 IASDNTIAVFV
-1800 GISGAYYSWLNDDWT
+1800 GISGAYYAWLNEDWT
-1815 TQKHSNSSCAYWSAA
+1815 TQKHANSSCAYWSAA

-1857 HLACQSLLTGESSMA
+1857 HLACQSLLTGESNMA

-1895 SVQNI
+1895 SAQNI

-1912 YAEGVVSLCIKK
+1912 YAEGVVALCIKK
-1924 LNDAVAEGNKIYGV
+1924 LSDAVAEGNKIYGV

-1959 AQKQVIL
+1959 AQKKVIL
-1966 SALKKAGI
+1966 SALQKAEI

-1998 ALSDVYQNKAFLGSI
+1998 ALSDVYQNKVFIGSI

-2060 FIIPEKNTIWE
+2060 FIIPEKNTVWGHS
-2071 QDKGFRFSAL
+2071 KGFRYSAL

-2099 ILPEPC
+2099 IIAELN

-2113 QAHWIVTRSDSVTAH
+2113 QRHWIVPRTDSVAIH
-2128 EIPLSLETSAYY
+2128 EYPLSLETKAYY
-2140 FDQHR
+2140 FEQHR

-2153 GVAHIYFCY
+2153 GAAHIYFCY
-2162 QTYVHYKDKKS
+2162 QAYLRYKNKIS
-2173 KISIRDIK
+2173 NISIRDIK
-2181 WLNPIYADHDT
+2181 WLHPIYADHHADKSSFK
-2192 GNISLTI
+2192 IQ
-2199 RFKPEENHIVCELSG
+2199 FKPEKSQTVCELSG
-2214 EMLHS
+2214 ELLHS
-2219 SNIYSSLDEQ
+2219 SSIYYSLDER
-2229 TVIKQYAP
+2229 TVIKDYAP
-2237 FTVECTHDRSVDDM
+2237 FTVECTHDCSVEDM

-2271 IRVNQDKN
+2271 IRINPDKN
-2279 KAIAVLALPESPRS
+2279 KAIAVLTLSESL
-2293 TEEPTLDPRLFDSV
+2293 EDPTLDPRLFDSV

-2314 QDRLPED
+2314 QEELPED

-2327 GIEALNLFHVWT
+2327 GIEALNLIHVWT
-2339 SKIYVVVED
+2339 SKLYVVVED

-2361 IFDEHHHL
+2361 IFDENHHL
-2369 VSHIVGFCMIP
+2369 VSQIVGFCMIP
-2380 IHKQQIIPQKT
+2380 IHKQQIIPQKI
-2391 RLSTFRGL
+2391 
-2399 TAEFSNVDGFL
+2399 
-2410 DPVLKQRE
+2410 PV
-2418 IEQQELHVPVNY
+2418 HY
-2430 FKPSWQRVHCDK
+2430 FKPFWQRIHCEK
-2442 VAERTFEWLQVTDSP
+2442 AVGRTLEWLQVTDRPS
-2457 GTDSE
+2457 TDSE

-2468 NQLQDSQQLISLLQ
+2468 NQVQGSPQFISLLQ
-2482 NIQQA
+2482 NIQYA

-2516 LRTAQ
+2516 LRTA
-2521 REFPELHYSVVLL
+2521 RLEFPELHFSVVLL
-2534 PWEFSAQLVPLIAQ
+2534 PWEFSTQLLPLIAQ

-2561 FFHTQYYHA
+2561 LLHTQYYHA
-2570 VTPEKKSTRFLFKKL
+2570 VTPEKKSTHLLFKKS

-2593 LGAIPKTI
+2593 IGAIPKII

-2617 RRNPSAEQMLWIQQ
+2617 RRYPSAEHKHWMQQ
-2631 NNINYKQV
+2631 NNISYKQV
-2639 DISDYEKLHAVIA
+2639 DISDYETLHSVIA
-2652 HFVLEH
+2652 HFVLEQ
-2658 GGVLNG
+2658 GGRLDG
-2664 CIQAAGVQQDSLILN
+2664 CIQAAGIQQDSLILN
-2679 QSAAAI
+2679 QSADSI
-2685 QTALTAKVLGTSNLD
+2685 KMALAAKVTGTLNLD
-2700 KATRE
+2700 DATKE

-2737 GFAVLRESMRI
+2737 GFTVLRESMRI

-2766 GGMQVSNSVLT
+2766 GGMQVSDSVLA
-2777 RMQKEWGMHA
+2777 RMHKEWGMQA

-2795 IFETL
+2795 ILETL
-2800 SALTWPQIIAHQG
+2800 SALPWPQIIAHQG
-2813 EPELVLQQLN
+2813 DPELILQQLN
-2823 HSRSAKQY
+2823 HSQSAKQY

-2836 MEFKLFVTN
+2836 MEFKLFVIN
-2845 TIKKIL
+2845 TIKKVL
-2851 EIDDHFDVTTSF
+2851 ELDDHFDVTSSF

-2878 HLNDTYDLAIT
+2878 HLNDAYDLAIT

-2894 GYKTVSEFIE
+2894 SYKTVSEFID
-2904 YYEQRVPRA
+2904 YYEQHVKTFVVTPIQPELGVVNNA
-2913 TSLNLF
+2913 SM
-2919 AGSGNLAQISH
+2919 IPKSH
-2930 LMDPANKSRDI
+2930 DLSMLSMGLQSD
-2941 GSEKQHHVIE
+2941 V
-2951 DNAPVIV
+2951 PVIV

-2977 LKQQTVFSQT
+2977 LNQGNVFSQT
-2987 PANRLHYMQQHTG
+2987 PANRLHYMQQHPG
-3000 AFIDGVDTF
+3000 AFIEGVDAF
-3009 DAAFFNLS
+3009 DASFFNLS

-3066 KLLTRYQINN
+3066 KLLTRNQINN

-3089 NRISHYFDLN
+3089 NRISHYFDLT

-3129 QAIVCGVNLLLDNE
+3129 QAIVCGVNLLLDDE

-3153 LSATKTCKPFD
+3153 LSTTNACKPFD
-3164 KHADGY
+3164 KNADGY
-3170 IRGEGIIVLL
+3170 IRGEGVIVIL
-3180 LQKQTLAQAQ
+3180 LQKQSLAQAQ

-3198 LGSGVNHTGKANTLT
+3198 LGSGTNHTGKANTLT

-3218 AHKQLYEQVYSNTDI
+3218 AQQQLYEQVYNSIDI
-3233 TRISYIEA
+3233 ARISYIEA

-3251 IELEGLKHFVADKNV
+3251 IELEGLKNFVADKNV

-3303 QVNLSE
+3303 QANLSE

-3331 EKQING
+3331 EKQSKG
-3337 ELIPRCAA
+3337 EFIPRCAA
-3345 VSSFGFGGVNAHVIL
+3345 VSSFGFGGVNAHVVL
-3360 EQGCV
+3360 EQGDA
-3365 VQQHQTSAFVPLI
+3365 VQPQQTTTFVPLI
-3378 PLSAANE
+3378 PLSAPNE
-3385 ASLNNLVNN
+3385 ASLKALVNN
-3394 YIDWLQKTNHFEP
+3394 YIDWLQKTDHFEP
-3407 QSFCFTLQK
+3407 HSFCFTLQK
-3416 RRVHHRYRVIFQWHN
+3416 RRVHHRYRVLFQWHN
-3431 QQQLIEHM
+3431 QHQLIEHM

-3446 TVPYVADE
+3446 TAPYIADR
-3454 YKSMAQAYLAG
+3454 YQSMAQAYLAG

-3471 ELKSNDALA
+3471 EPNSNDILG
-3480 VHSTPDYP
+3480 VHATPAYP
-3488 FQRKKIWFKH
+3488 FERKKIWFKNQENH
-3498 LENQLVYIT
+3498 LMYVT
-3507 KELNVDEKIKYQPLH
+3507 KELNVDVEMKHQPLY
-3522 QKNILIIYAE
+3522 QKNILIIHAE
-3532 CFAET
+3532 YFAET
-3537 IHQMSAQLEKN
+3537 IEQMKIQLETN
-3548 NKILSYNLSHFDP
+3548 NKILSYSLDHFDP
-3561 NEFELFLAAHTDLDY
+3561 NELQLFLAAHPELDY
-3576 IIIYPQIPSFNL
+3576 LIIYPQIPDFHL
-3588 ETNLFNHDLLKFIK
+3588 ENSLFNHDLLQFIK
-3602 PLFDLLK
+3602 PLFDVLK
-3609 STLNTYLFTKNIHI
+3609 SALSTPLFTKEIHI
-3623 DLYSYVVEAN
+3623 DWYSYVVEAH
-3633 HPQAAMVSG
+3633 HPQVAMVSG
-3642 LIGSLAKE
+3642 LLGSLAKE
-3650 IPHWQ
+3650 IPYWQ
-3655 FKQFMIDK
+3655 FKHFIIDI
-3663 PLELSMV
+3663 PLELSVV

-3681 YYRNKQYW
+3681 YYQNKQYW
-3689 LNTLDLATDCE
+3689 LNTLDLATDCDAH
-3700 EKDFLVTQGTY
+3700 DFLISQGTY
-3711 LILGGMGGIGRRLA
+3711 LILGGMGGIGRQLA
-3725 QFLMESYQAKVILVG
+3725 QFLMKSYQAKVILVG
-3740 RSPLNEEGQAFLQA
+3740 RSPLNEEGRALLQT
-3754 YGEQIEFIQTDV
+3754 YGTQIEFIQTDV

-3779 HVKHPI
+3779 HVKYPVI
-3785 IHAVFN
+3785 DAVFN
-3791 LVMQLHDSTVNS
+3791 LVMHLHDSTVDS
-3803 MTWQQFSRVVDAKLF
+3803 MTWQQFRSVVDAKLF
-3818 SAYFIYQLQ
+3818 SAYFIYQLHQ
-3827 QYTKVNAA
+3827 HTKVNAA
-3835 VIFSSMQSSA
+3835 VIFSSMQSIA

-3859 LDAYCLRLEKEMAL
+3859 LDAYCLRLEKETAL

-3883 QEVGAVTDSFYL
+3883 QEVGAVTDTFYL
-3895 ERARDL
+3895 KRARSL

-3908 QQAFEAMQIGL
+3908 QQALEALQMGL
-3919 NSQYVQFAIQNKSAS
+3919 NSQYVQFAIQHKSEGNCS
-3934 RDVDSERMGVYE
+3934 HSSTPRDLSAGSSGFHSVRTNP
-3946 LQKSKTSVISIKTG
+3946 KAISVIPLKKG

-3968 YHLAN
+3968 SHLVQ

-3981 VNKVIPKY
+3981 VNKVMPKY
-3989 TRLVDY
+3989 ARLAGY
-3995 LNELPHSLINEEL
+3995 LNDLPHSSNDEL
-4008 LNQLLERCCQQNP
+4008 LNQLLELCCQQDS

-4035 NYESILMG
+4035 NYESILTG
-4043 SKAPAEI
+4043 NKAPAEI

-4058 LLVSLYA
+4058 LLFALYA
-4065 KSPESRQCNQQIA
+4065 KSPESRKCNQQIA

-4084 LCANNKRVKILE
+4084 LRTTNKRVKILE

-4108 MDVLNDYEQVD
+4108 MDVLNQYEQVD

-4138 KVRFNLQCEHLDMNH
+4138 NVRFNLQCEHLDMNH
-4153 LAEWADNS
+4153 LAELADGS
-4161 FDVILASNVIHLAN
+4161 FDVILASNVLHLAN
-4175 DLETTLKELQ
+4175 DLDLTLKELQ
-4185 RILKPEGM
+4185 RILKPQGV

-4212 FDGWWQACDAQRL
+4212 FDGWWQASGAQRL

-4236 LQKLTATGFDV
+4236 LQKLTASGFNV
-4247 LEPDLCAQGTAQKV
+4247 LDPDLLEQEKAQNV
-4261 FCCHSGIDETC
+4261 FCCHSRFNEALCDK
-4272 CREEFQVSRP
+4272 EFQIRSP
-4282 SSVLWTPS
+4282 SSVLRTS
-4290 PQFWGEGNDKF
+4290 LPQTRGEGLHDF
-4301 QEITQKI
+4301 LEITQKI

-4316 HLPKNQ
+4316 HLPKGQ

-4335 DSITGVGLV
+4335 DSITGVSLV
-4344 TNINKTFNL
+4344 ANINKTFNL

-4364 TLQRLATF
+4364 TLHRLATF
-4372 VHSELKSEE
+4372 VCAELKGVE
-4381 PVVAQ
+4381 PVVIQ
-4386 RQAVDLFV
+4386 KQAVDLFT
-4394 GEFIDD
+4394 GELIDD